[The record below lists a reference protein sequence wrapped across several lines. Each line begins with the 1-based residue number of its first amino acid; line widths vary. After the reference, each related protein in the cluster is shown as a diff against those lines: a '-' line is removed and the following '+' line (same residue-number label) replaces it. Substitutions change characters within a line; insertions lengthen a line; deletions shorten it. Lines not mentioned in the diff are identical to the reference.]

1 MKTQIIEKDG
11 KPEYAVIPYAE
22 YLRLLEALEDKADAA
37 AVAEFHDAY
46 RAGREFLVPAE
57 ILRRELE
64 GESPIKLWR
73 EHRRLTQQELT
84 DRAGISKPYL
94 SQLESGKRQGTV
106 ETIAS
111 IARVLE
117 VPLEVLTGD

>member
-1 MKTQIIEKDG
+1 MKAQIIEKDG

-22 YLRLLEALEDKADAA
+22 YLRLLQALEDKADAA
-37 AVAEFHDAY
+37 AVAEFQEAY
-46 RAGREFLVPAE
+46 RAGREFLVPAD

-73 EHRRLTQQELT
+73 EHRSLTQQELAEKT
-84 DRAGISKPYL
+84 GMSKPYI

-106 ETIAS
+106 ETLVA
-111 IARVLE
+111 IARALD
-117 VPLEVLTGD
+117 VPLDVLSE